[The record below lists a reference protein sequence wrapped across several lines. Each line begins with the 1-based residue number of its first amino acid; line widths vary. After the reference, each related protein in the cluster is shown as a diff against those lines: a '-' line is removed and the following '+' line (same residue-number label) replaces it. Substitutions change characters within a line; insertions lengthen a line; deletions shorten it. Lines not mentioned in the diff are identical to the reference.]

1 MKMCFIIKYLT
12 DYIRIHNLATE
23 QDYPFITV
31 YKILDYKKV
40 YSLTFALRTTPKIS
54 VASMALKTK
63 KKKF

>member
-31 YKILDYKKV
+31 YKTLGYQKG
-40 YSLTFALRTTPKIS
+40 YSLTFGLKPTPKIS
-54 VASMALKTK
+54 VASMV
-63 KKKF
+63 